1 MNDERRMDGDKFVEF
16 VSRETNDANLA
27 ETVKNLVNK
36 YLNRNVPQVSVG
48 QRVWIV
54 NGYAQNW
61 YIVKGYIARVQLKKK
76 YSFAVYYDGWSKR
89 GAAYSKNSIGKTVFF
104 TEEDAKKAIEEKN
117 V

>member
-16 VSRETNDANLA
+16 VFRETNDADLTN
-27 ETVKNLVNK
+27 TVKNLVNE
-36 YLNRNVPQVSVG
+36 YLNRKVPQVSLG
-48 QRVWIV
+48 QEVWIV
-54 NGYAQNW
+54 NGYDKHW
-61 YIVKGYIARVQLKKK
+61 RIIKGCIVRIQFKKK
-76 YSFAVYYDGWSKR
+76 YSFVVHYNEWRG

>member
-16 VSRETNDANLA
+16 VFRETNDTDLTN
-27 ETVKNLVNK
+27 TVKNLVNE
-36 YLNRNVPQVSVG
+36 YLNRKVPQVSLG
-48 QRVWIV
+48 QEVWIV
-54 NGYAQNW
+54 NGYDKHW
-61 YIVKGYIARVQLKKK
+61 RIIKGCIVRIQFKKK
-76 YSFAVYYDGWSKR
+76 YSFVVHYNDWRG